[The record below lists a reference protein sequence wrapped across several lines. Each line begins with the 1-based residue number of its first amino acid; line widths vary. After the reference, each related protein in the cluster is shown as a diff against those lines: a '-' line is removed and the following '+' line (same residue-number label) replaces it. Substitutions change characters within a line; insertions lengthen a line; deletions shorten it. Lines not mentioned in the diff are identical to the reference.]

1 MLNPPIKNSS
11 INNPSINNPSK
22 SAPKKRKFKSMFW
35 FIGLGIFLLFLVYI
49 FKLAN
54 YYPKK
59 IDLQADPSLFG
70 TTFSTKFSR
79 ELGLDWKEVYLA
91 TIDDLGVEQIRIP
104 VYWDEIEKEEGTF
117 DFTDYDYIL
126 AEGGKRD
133 VKFIMSIGR
142 RIPRWPE
149 CHAPAWINL
158 KSDIGA
164 RVATLKMIKEVINR
178 YKDNPNIEYWQVENE
193 AFLGTFGVCP
203 SFDSGFLEQ
212 EVGIVRSLDSR
223 KIIVTASGELGTWS
237 REAKIGDIFGSTL
250 YRTVYNSWFGF
261 LKYPFPTSYYTWK
274 AKLAGIKPENFMVA
288 ELQTEPWV
296 AQGNMTQLT
305 EKQIKRSMSID
316 QFKANIQY
324 AINLKPERIY
334 FWGSEWWYFQ
344 KKFGNPEYWRI
355 ASELFKPS
363 VKN

>member
-1 MLNPPIKNSS
+1 MLNHQTNGPAGVKQKI
-11 INNPSINNPSK
+11 
-22 SAPKKRKFKSMFW
+22 RKFKSMIW
-35 FIGLGIFLLFLVYI
+35 FIGLGLVVLFLIYTLKI
-49 FKLAN
+49 AN
-54 YYPKK
+54 HYPRK
-59 IDLQADPSLFG
+59 IDLQAEPELFG
-70 TTFSTKFSR
+70 TTFSTKFSE

-91 TIDDLGVEQIRIP
+91 TLDELGVKQIRIP
-104 VYWDEIEKEEGTF
+104 IYWDEIEKEEGTF
-117 DFTDYDYIL
+117 DFSDYDYIL
-126 AEGGKRD
+126 EEGGKRD
-133 VKFIMSIGR
+133 VKFIISIGR

-164 RVATLKMIKEVINR
+164 RVATLEMIKEVVSR
-178 YKDNPNIEYWQVENE
+178 YKGNSNIEYWQVENE

-203 SFDSGFLEQ
+203 SFDPGFLDQ
-212 EVGIVRSLDSR
+212 EVELVKSLDNR
-223 KIIVTASGELGTWS
+223 KIMITASGELGTWS
-237 REAKIGDIFGSTL
+237 KEAKIGDIFGSTL

-261 LKYPFPTSYYTWK
+261 LKYPLPTSYYKIK
-274 AKLAGIKPENFMVA
+274 AKWAGIKPENFMIA

-305 EKQIKRSMSID
+305 EKQIKKSMSID

-324 AINLKPERIY
+324 AIDLKPTRIY

-355 ASELFKPS
+355 ASGLFK
-363 VKN
+363 

>member
-1 MLNPPIKNSS
+1 MPNYQTNSS
-11 INNPSINNPSK
+11 PENK
-22 SAPKKRKFKSMFW
+22 QKKPKLKSMIW
-35 FIGLGIFLLFLVYI
+35 FIGLGLLVLFLIYI
-49 FKLAN
+49 FKIAHH
-54 YYPKK
+54 YPKD
-59 IDLQADPSLFG
+59 INLQADSSLFG
-70 TTFSTKFSR
+70 TTFSTKFSK

-91 TIDDLGVEQIRIP
+91 TLDELGVKQIRIP
-104 VYWDEIEKEEGTF
+104 VYWDEIEKIEGTY
-117 DFTDYDYIL
+117 DFSDYDYIF
-126 AEGGKRD
+126 AEGAKRN
-133 VKFIMSIGR
+133 VKFIVSVGR

-164 RVATLKMIKEVINR
+164 RVATVEMIKEVINR
-178 YKDNPNIEYWQVENE
+178 YKNNPSIEYWQVENE

-203 SFDSGFLEQ
+203 ASDSGFLEQ
-212 EVGIVRSLDSR
+212 EIALVKSLDNR
-223 KIIVTASGELGTWS
+223 KVIITASGELGTWTK
-237 REAKIGDIFGSTL
+237 EAKIGDIFGSTL

-261 LKYPFPTSYYTWK
+261 LKYPLPTSYY
-274 AKLAGIKPENFMVA
+274 KLKTKWAGIKPENFMIV

-296 AQGNMTQLT
+296 AKGDMKQLT
-305 EKQIKRSMSID
+305 EKQIKKSMSID

-355 ASELFKPS
+355 ASQLFK
-363 VKN
+363 